1 MATIEMRVSKNK
13 ERAYKFRA
21 FLGKD
26 ENNKQIFET
35 ITWKPPQGLT
45 VAKERKLAEAEAY
58 CWEQTIKGTGLYQRE
73 AYTSALPLAPP
84 QPLETP
90 AETFKSFVEETW
102 IPFKVASGILRP
114 STVAMYD
121 YILRLILPKLGHL
134 DITKIK
140 PLDIMHYL
148 KYLRDEHRTPQGKP
162 VSDKTLKH
170 HFNILRIIFNYAE
183 KLEVI
188 EKNPIKKV
196 DAPKVSK
203 KPVEALTQEEAK
215 HFFKELANCKLEY
228 RCMMLLLSTAG
239 IRHGKCLGLQWQD
252 FDFDNNTL
260 HIARNVSYTKASG
273 TVVAEPKTPHSIR
286 TIPLMEGVKVFLLAL
301 QKQARIN
308 HPCDILANAFIFEG
322 KESAFLP
329 RDPTT
334 VTRKVCAFMASI
346 GLKGISPHDLRHTC
360 ATLLLENG
368 ADIKS
373 VQEILGHADASTTL
387 NFYVKADLRQMKVAT
402 QKYADAFNL

>member
-13 ERAYKFRA
+13 ERAYKFRV

-35 ITWKPPQGLT
+35 TTWKPPQGLT

-73 AYTSALPLAPP
+73 AYTSALPLTQPK
-84 QPLETP
+84 PLESP
-90 AETFKSFVEETW
+90 VETFKSFVEETW

-148 KYLRDEHRTPQGKP
+148 KYLRNEHRTPQGKP

-228 RCMMLLLSTAG
+228 YSYVMNQLLPLPIG
-239 IRHGKCLGLQWQD
+239 VVNLYKLV
-252 FDFDNNTL
+252 FPNNAMGMDSEMSKDLNIVTEFIENDIADRRTL
-260 HIARNVSYTKASG
+260 YPSQ
-273 TVVAEPKTPHSIR
+273 
-286 TIPLMEGVKVFLLAL
+286 IPMIDCYNKIIEV
-301 QKQARIN
+301 
-308 HPCDILANAFIFEG
+308 
-322 KESAFLP
+322 
-329 RDPTT
+329 
-334 VTRKVCAFMASI
+334 
-346 GLKGISPHDLRHTC
+346 
-360 ATLLLENG
+360 
-368 ADIKS
+368 
-373 VQEILGHADASTTL
+373 
-387 NFYVKADLRQMKVAT
+387 
-402 QKYADAFNL
+402 